1 MIPHDGSSISISSE
15 NSSTSGSG
23 SSSLSHNS
31 SESKNPM
38 KMVLR
43 ELMSLKKQTKNNHRK
58 LQLELYK
65 QAQQHKIE
73 AEEHKRAQKE
83 LQEQGKER
91 ETVLLAHIA
100 SHKRELQLAE
110 ERAEERGAAQITD
123 LKLHHKNLM
132 SQILLNRKVNDHT
145 DTDTDTNT
153 VSTSEDLT
161 SNQINNQNSINTAGW
176 KKVAE
181 GLVEF
186 RSNNHKSNEFH
197 VKRIFAENAAFLAPI
212 LAICP
217 NVKCLLANVLTN
229 AVSRNTKKARVSPG
243 SEASRLKNL
252 TEAEGELCGKREFA
266 KQIYQN

>member
-1 MIPHDGSSISISSE
+1 M
-15 NSSTSGSG
+15 
-23 SSSLSHNS
+23 
-31 SESKNPM
+31 
-38 KMVLR
+38 
-43 ELMSLKKQTKNNHRK
+43 
-58 LQLELYK
+58 
-65 QAQQHKIE
+65 
-73 AEEHKRAQKE
+73 
-83 LQEQGKER
+83 
-91 ETVLLAHIA
+91 LLAHIA

-132 SQILLNRKVNDHT
+132 SQILLNRKVNDQS

-161 SNQINNQNSINTAGW
+161 SNQINNQKQITAGW

-197 VKRIFAENAAFLAPI
+197 VKRIFAENAVFLAPI

-252 TEAEGELCGKREFA
+252 TEAEGERESLVEDEKKQKINPHVWLAHSCSCSFGQILPEVPSGQQGVCCSRGRVAPCQHNFTTSIRSLSSIRLNNGISGKAPSRFVQHGA
-266 KQIYQN
+266 RKTSDIGRSSLNYGYDN

>member
-1 MIPHDGSSISISSE
+1 
-15 NSSTSGSG
+15 
-23 SSSLSHNS
+23 
-31 SESKNPM
+31 
-38 KMVLR
+38 
-43 ELMSLKKQTKNNHRK
+43 
-58 LQLELYK
+58 
-65 QAQQHKIE
+65 
-73 AEEHKRAQKE
+73 
-83 LQEQGKER
+83 
-91 ETVLLAHIA
+91 VLLAHIA

-132 SQILLNRKVNDHT
+132 SQILLNRKVNDQA
-145 DTDTDTNT
+145 DADTDTNT

-161 SNQINNQNSINTAGW
+161 SNQINNQKQITAGW

-186 RSNNHKSNEFH
+186 RCNNHKSNEFH

-229 AVSRNTKKARVSPG
+229 AVSRNSKKARVSPG

-252 TEAEGELCGKREFA
+252 TEAEGERKKWKKSKEL
-266 KQIYQN
+266 N